1 MGVWIGMKN
10 DQAESLRNK
19 TADNTIASVQHAHS
33 LPSRSEVHG
42 KKRDDEK
49 KQKNANKEKRKTT
62 FLVTRLLLAAF
73 ILLIGITLTYKLWS
87 KDLYIPVQ
95 SEDREGVEQVEIEE

>member
-1 MGVWIGMKN
+1 MKN

-19 TADNTIASVQHAHS
+19 TADHNTAAVQHVHS
-33 LPSRSEVHG
+33 LPSRTEVHG
-42 KKRDDEK
+42 KKRENER
-49 KQKNANKEKRKTT
+49 KQKNAKKVKRNTT

-73 ILLIGITLTYKLWS
+73 ILLVGITVTYKLWS

-95 SEDREGVEQVEIEE
+95 SEDREGVEQVEIED